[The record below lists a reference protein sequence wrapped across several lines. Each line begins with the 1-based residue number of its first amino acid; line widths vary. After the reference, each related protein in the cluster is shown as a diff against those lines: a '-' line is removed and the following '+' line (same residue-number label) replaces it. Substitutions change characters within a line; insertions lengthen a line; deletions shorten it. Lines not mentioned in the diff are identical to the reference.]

1 MTRFAILCGSAPED
15 FRQKKFEEM
24 FDFVSSKNKERGGIV
39 SFPNG
44 ISEFMLEMV
53 LNNSFKQL
61 SNSSHSE
68 LVSESI
74 KEILKQDVDDNDSLR
89 VQHADIHNSNSI
101 LLYMCTCMPVK
112 NNEKSLWL
120 GGEEIR
126 RDVIEHYKALAEQL
140 GIDMQ
145 VVIDSENEMVSEEK
159 LGYKK
164 IENRE
169 FSLVSDNVAAADMP
183 NERGEE

>member
-1 MTRFAILCGSAPED
+1 
-15 FRQKKFEEM
+15 
-24 FDFVSSKNKERGGIV
+24 
-39 SFPNG
+39 
-44 ISEFMLEMV
+44 
-53 LNNSFKQL
+53 
-61 SNSSHSE
+61 
-68 LVSESI
+68 
-74 KEILKQDVDDNDSLR
+74 
-89 VQHADIHNSNSI
+89 
-101 LLYMCTCMPVK
+101 MCTCMPVK